1 MKLTR
6 QDYILAGGQA
16 LLWITLWLIPPAI
29 DFFIRFNPSS
39 AFEVWK
45 INTGFIT
52 PLAIVFTANFYV
64 LVPYLLYRDR
74 KMLFGLMN
82 LLLITGA
89 NLWIF
94 SPKADFPDEWR
105 SGMYMVAFGAFF
117 LHLLVVGCAVGFR
130 YIVRWGD
137 MQMRLKEE
145 RQKNAEAELA
155 WLKNQLNPHFLFN
168 TLNNISSLVQIDQD
182 TAQES
187 IGQLSDLLRYTLYES
202 NHELVPVEGE
212 IEFMN
217 NYIELMRLRCN
228 ELATV
233 EVDLQIPI
241 KPMRIVPLL
250 FISLIENAF
259 KHGVNSRKSSFVRI
273 RFKAEGDDLVFTCE
287 NSDHPKPDV
296 NRSGSGIGLENL
308 RRRLDLAYPG
318 RYRYD
323 QALRGNS
330 YFVQITLPV
339 KMLEDFVSRTP
350 YLRLAASFND
360 PVLAL
365 STLRESSVDVL
376 FLDIQM
382 PDLDGLNLSRM
393 VPPGTRVIFT
403 TAFKE
408 YAFDSYE
415 VNALDFLLKP
425 IRYHKFLGAAE
436 KARQWFEMSSV
447 KEERGSLFVR
457 VDSQLR
463 QVEISRILYVT
474 GLKDY
479 VMIYLEG
486 EARPLITHVTMKAM
500 EEMLSTG
507 RFMRVHRSYIVALD
521 KIRSVDRN
529 NCVYIGKEIIHVTD
543 AYKEAFNAYLKAAQP
558 S

>member
-1 MKLTR
+1 MKTLTCMIV
-6 QDYILAGGQA
+6 D
-16 LLWITLWLIPPAI
+16 
-29 DFFIRFNPSS
+29 D
-39 AFEVWK
+39 E
-45 INTGFIT
+45 
-52 PLAIVFTANFYV
+52 PLA
-64 LVPYLLYRDR
+64 
-74 KMLFGLMN
+74 
-82 LLLITGA
+82 
-89 NLWIF
+89 
-94 SPKADFPDEWR
+94 
-105 SGMYMVAFGAFF
+105 
-117 LHLLVVGCAVGFR
+117 
-130 YIVRWGD
+130 
-137 MQMRLKEE
+137 
-145 RQKNAEAELA
+145 
-155 WLKNQLNPHFLFN
+155 
-168 TLNNISSLVQIDQD
+168 
-182 TAQES
+182 
-187 IGQLSDLLRYTLYES
+187 
-202 NHELVPVEGE
+202 
-212 IEFMN
+212 
-217 NYIELMRLRCN
+217 
-228 ELATV
+228 
-233 EVDLQIPI
+233 
-241 KPMRIVPLL
+241 
-250 FISLIENAF
+250 
-259 KHGVNSRKSSFVRI
+259 
-273 RFKAEGDDLVFTCE
+273 
-287 NSDHPKPDV
+287 
-296 NRSGSGIGLENL
+296 
-308 RRRLDLAYPG
+308 
-318 RYRYD
+318 
-323 QALRGNS
+323 
-330 YFVQITLPV
+330 V

-365 STLRESSVDVL
+365 STLRESPVDVL
-376 FLDIQM
+376 FLDI
-382 PDLDGLNLSRM
+382 RM
-393 VPPGTRVIFT
+393 VPPSTWVIFT

-436 KARQWFEMSSV
+436 KARQWFEMNSV